1 MEPTQSGM
9 SRESASVRPARR
21 GRLAAACPGRPA
33 ALVVL
38 ALLSVWAVTYELAF
52 TVFPGLLG
60 AVPFHGIAPDVVF
73 LIAAALLIWRG
84 ANGERGWILIGIGGL
99 CWAAGDIYWTLV
111 LGNLAN
117 PPVPSLADA
126 GYLSFCPFAFAGIL
140 SLMRQRM
147 SAVPKALA
155 ADSAAA
161 TLAVGALGAALV
173 VQPVVAHANGGGLAV
188 ATNLAYPIFDLLLLG
203 LIVGATALGN
213 WRLNRTWALLAASVL
228 AFWVADSV
236 YVVTDATGTYTQND
250 WYNALWYWA
259 PILAALAGWLPA
271 RVRSVAPGRLS
282 ARGIVMPV
290 AFASV
295 AIAILVWS
303 SFDRVGV
310 IAIVL
315 AAGSLALVMGRLVLT
330 WRDNARLLRA
340 SQDEAI
346 TDALTGLGNRRAL
359 LADLERRLS
368 MVRDDHPFT
377 LVLLDLDGFK
387 QYNDSFGHPAG
398 DALLRRLGEKLE
410 AQVGASG
417 KVYRIGGDEFCTL
430 IDAPEGT
437 AGYRVE
443 MAAGA
448 LFEQGEGFTIGCAC
462 GSVIVPAEAQNA
474 STALTIADQRM
485 YAQKRMGRVSA
496 ARQSKDV
503 LLTALGERNS
513 GLGAHGH
520 DVAELA
526 GAVAAAF
533 SLPLEEIEAIRQA
546 AELHDVGKVAIPDVI
561 LYKPA
566 ALDVGEWA
574 LMRRHTLIGEKILGA
589 APDLARVARL
599 VRSSHENYD
608 GSGYPDGLAGREIPL
623 GSRIIAV
630 CDAFDAM
637 TTDRPYRRAIDKA
650 IATQELR
657 RCSGSQFDPDV
668 VERFCATMATG
679 GAGTLRRAA

>member
-1 MEPTQSGM
+1 MSG
-9 SRESASVRPARR
+9 ESASVSRARR
-21 GRLAAACPGRPA
+21 GRLDAACLGRPA
-33 ALVVL
+33 ALGLL
-38 ALLSVWAVTYELAF
+38 ALLSVWAVVYELAF
-52 TVFPGLLG
+52 TVFPGLLT

-84 ANGERGWILIGIGGL
+84 ARGERGWILIGIGGL

-140 SLMRQRM
+140 SLVRQRM

-173 VQPVVAHANGGGLAV
+173 VQPVVAHADGGGLAV

-236 YVVTDATGTYTQND
+236 YVVADATGTYTQND
-250 WYNALWYWA
+250 WYNALWYWS
-259 PILAALAGWLPA
+259 PVLAALSAWLPR
-271 RVRSVAPGRLS
+271 RVSVAAPGRLS

-315 AAGSLALVMGRLVLT
+315 ATASLSVIMGRLVLT
-330 WRDNARLLRA
+330 WRDNARLLLA

-346 TDALTGLGNRRAL
+346 TDSLTGLGNRRAL

-368 MVRDDHPFT
+368 TARNDRPFT
-377 LVLLDLDGFK
+377 LVLFDLDGFK

-398 DALLRRLGEKLE
+398 DALLRRLGRKLE
-410 AQVGASG
+410 AQVGAG
-417 KVYRIGGDEFCTL
+417 GNVYRIGGDEFCTL
-430 IDAPEGT
+430 IDALQET
-437 AGYRVE
+437 AAYQVE

-448 LFEQGEGFTIGCAC
+448 LFEQGEGFTIGCSH
-462 GSVIVPAEAQNA
+462 GSVIVPTEAQSA

-485 YAQKRMGRVSA
+485 YAQKRLGRVSA

-503 LLTALGERNS
+503 LLSALGERSS

-526 GAVAAAF
+526 GAVAAAL
-533 SLPLEEIEAIRQA
+533 SLPLDDIEVIRQA
-546 AELHDVGKVAIPDVI
+546 AELHDVGKVAIPDA
-561 LYKPA
+561 LLEKPA
-566 ALDVGEWA
+566 ALDGNEWA
-574 LMRRHTLIGEKILGA
+574 LMRRHTIIGERILGA

-608 GSGYPDGLAGREIPL
+608 GSGYPDGLARREIPL

-637 TTDRPYRRAIDKA
+637 TTDRPYRRAVSEA
-650 IATQELR
+650 AAVRELR
-657 RCSGSQFDPDV
+657 RCAGSQFDPDV
-668 VERFCATMATG
+668 VELFCAALVG
-679 GAGTLRRAA
+679 GDGSLRRAA